1 MPSTVVSQSYDFNK
15 KFIFFSFISGRFQ
28 QFDFGRK
35 RNMKHY
41 GQERP
46 PMYDVS
52 KITVPIN
59 LFWAENDWMTGE
71 KASPHDFH
79 NMASDFKYNTVL
91 QLCCSPSYTQ
101 EYPRNKKKT

>member
-1 MPSTVVSQSYDFNK
+1 MPSAVASHSYDYNK
-15 KFIFFSFISGRFQ
+15 YIFVSLFSPGRFQ

-52 KITVPIN
+52 KIKVPIN

-71 KASPHDFH
+71 KASPHYVH
-79 NMASDFKYNTVL
+79 NMTSNIKYSAGSL
-91 QLCCSPSYTQ
+91 L
-101 EYPRNKKKT
+101 

>member
-1 MPSTVVSQSYDFNK
+1 MHSAVVSQRCDYNTYTVL
-15 KFIFFSFISGRFQ
+15 IFASLFSSGRFQ

-41 GQERP
+41 GQDRP

-52 KITVPIN
+52 KIKVPIN

-71 KASPHDFH
+71 KASPHYFH
-79 NMASDFKYNTVL
+79 NMAPFINFL
-91 QLCCSPSYTQ
+91 F
-101 EYPRNKKKT
+101 